1 MSLEGGEDA
10 QEDYCGDGDN
20 DIPSLSPPSPID
32 LDALEDEHDG
42 DLQPEP
48 SPGQSHC
55 GSADGVPGH
64 ESSYGEESGD
74 GHSSECRQK
83 NEGEVPA
90 SPLPKRRT
98 TTPPPPPQKLRRM
111 TRHISDE

>member
-1 MSLEGGEDA
+1 
-10 QEDYCGDGDN
+10 
-20 DIPSLSPPSPID
+20 
-32 LDALEDEHDG
+32 
-42 DLQPEP
+42 
-48 SPGQSHC
+48 
-55 GSADGVPGH
+55 VH